1 MPVGSVAKPW
11 TLSQNHIFKNIKQDM
26 LKDMLK
32 TVFQDTCT
40 SELETIQMASV
51 GRWLNKLGTCLPWN
65 TTQEQKGTNYYLHNN
80 LD

>member
-1 MPVGSVAKPW
+1 
-11 TLSQNHIFKNIKQDM
+11 M

-80 LD
+80 LDWFQENYTEGKQANLKRLSILESM